1 MFSVVCAS
9 RDLFGC
15 EGFASF
21 PVTPSLFVDRSKR
34 PLQWADLAEGRLRLD
49 RLCGNGACATF
60 FPCRLRRHSS
70 RNNKAALAP
79 SFAALR
85 SQAMPRR
92 SPSGPPIA
100 IEAAM
105 VRARG
110 REERRIIMATI
121 GTFKKSGND
130 YTGEI
135 VTLSVQAKNVRIVPE
150 ANRTGDNS
158 PSHRVMVGRVEIG
171 AAWAK
176 RSNEGRDYLG
186 LKLGRSELHRSDLRQ
201 PLRRR
206 GRRRVQPHLVPPQ
219 RPPHRRV
226 KPVSKAP
233 SGRTGWGLCAM
244 PAPNRLTTRQQ
255 GVRPTTARDAGV
267 YSQERLL

>member
-1 MFSVVCAS
+1 M
-9 RDLFGC
+9 RQ
-15 EGFASF
+15 
-21 PVTPSLFVDRSKR
+21 R
-34 PLQWADLAEGRLRLD
+34 RLRDFLPLPAAPPFLAKQQS
-49 RLCGNGACATF
+49 RFGAVLRCAAVA
-60 FPCRLRRHSS
+60 SD
-70 RNNKAALAP
+70 AASIA
-79 SFAALR
+79 
-85 SQAMPRR
+85 
-92 SPSGPPIA
+92 SGPPIA

-121 GTFKKSGND
+121 GTFKKSGSD

-176 RSNEGRDYLG
+176 ALQRRPRLSRSEA
-186 LKLGRSELHRSDLRQ
+186 GRSELHRSDLRQ

-226 KPVSKAP
+226 KPVSKPRPVEPGGAFA
-233 SGRTGWGLCAM
+233 LC
-244 PAPNRLTTRQQ
+244 RHRI
-255 GVRPTTARDAGV
+255 D
-267 YSQERLL
+267 